1 MRINQSFFGVYH
13 GLSQHFVR
21 PSVDGPVH
29 GLSSFSIE
37 MARYPSS
44 FRQLWVDG
52 TLLGG
57 YAVYHSTLGHF
68 WENDFQW
75 YTPSSNTSMFFFSSI
90 VPRWSSPGDRERT
103 QEEPQKRWW
112 KHPNLG
118 ASTSSTLL
126 FGFLMS
132 PPPHRGKKR
141 NSNQRNNWFV

>member
-52 TLLGG
+52 TLLG
-57 YAVYHSTLGHF
+57 VYPSTLGHF

-75 YTPSSNTSMFFFSSI
+75 YTPSSNTSMFFSPASCHVGLPPAI
-90 VPRWSSPGDRERT
+90 EKEPR
-103 QEEPQKRWW
+103 
-112 KHPNLG
+112 
-118 ASTSSTLL
+118 
-126 FGFLMS
+126 
-132 PPPHRGKKR
+132 R
-141 NSNQRNNWFV
+141 NPRSGGENIQT